1 MPSAIHPREYRYS
14 TRLSLSPPVCT
25 RFDTGP
31 ISSRARS
38 SLSHAS
44 AFPGKGVAVE
54 NITFVFSRRASA
66 VKGCGWTQTLMS
78 FFFHCQIVLDRRN
91 SRNTLSNFPC
101 EIYLRLI
108 WNHSYKRNLAATS
121 DGVKITRLQAL
132 LLIQRRLNLL
142 RQLPICCSNRRTRGS
157 CC

>member
-54 NITFVFSRRASA
+54 NITFLFSRRASA

-108 WNHSYKRNLAATS
+108 WSHSYKRNLAATS
-121 DGVKITRLQAL
+121 DGVKISRLQAL
-132 LLIQRRLNLL
+132 LLVQRRLNSLP
-142 RQLPICCSNRRTRGS
+142 QLPICCSNRRTRGS